1 MELIAVLLVFTLFA
15 GCLLAIGEYLE
26 MRAER
31 RKLVELRRR
40 IFGNV
45 VDLREWKATKKRA
58 SGINWRR

>member
-1 MELIAVLLVFTLFA
+1 MELIAVLLVFGFFV
-15 GCLLAIGEYLE
+15 GCLLTVGEYLE

-58 SGINWRR
+58 SGISWKR

>member
-1 MELIAVLLVFTLFA
+1 MELIAVLLVFTFFA

-45 VDLREWKATKKRA
+45 VDLREWTATNKRA
-58 SGINWRR
+58 SGISWKR